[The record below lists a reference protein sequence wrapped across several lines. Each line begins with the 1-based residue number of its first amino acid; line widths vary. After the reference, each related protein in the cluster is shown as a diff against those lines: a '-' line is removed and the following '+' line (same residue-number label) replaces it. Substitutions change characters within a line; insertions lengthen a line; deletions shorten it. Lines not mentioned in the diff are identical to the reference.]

1 MDIAM
6 LVVATVST
14 TVNIISAVVAI
25 MELVKKD

>member
-6 LVVATVST
+6 LVVATVSK

-25 MELVKKD
+25 MALVKKD

>member
-6 LVVATVST
+6 LVVVTVST

-25 MELVKKD
+25 MALVKKD